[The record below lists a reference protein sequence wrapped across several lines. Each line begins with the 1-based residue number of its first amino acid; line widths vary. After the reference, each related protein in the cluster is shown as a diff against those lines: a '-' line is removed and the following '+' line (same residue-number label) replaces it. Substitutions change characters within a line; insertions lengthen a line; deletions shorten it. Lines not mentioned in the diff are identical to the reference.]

1 MTDGSPAPPVT
12 RLPVKVV
19 PGSSRDHIAG
29 WLEASLKVRVCA
41 PPERGKA
48 NTAVEKLVAHALD
61 LPNGRVRIV
70 SGMTSARKTLEIA
83 GLSLDEIR
91 TRIAGRTGPSE

>member
-19 PGSSRDHIAG
+19 PGSSRNHIAG
-29 WLEASLKVRVCA
+29 WLEASLKVRVRA

-48 NTAVEKLVAHALD
+48 NAAVEKLVACALD
-61 LPNGRVRIV
+61 LPSGRVRVV
-70 SGMTSARKTLEIA
+70 SGMTSTRKTLEIA

-91 TRIAGRTGPSE
+91 ARIARTTGPAE